1 MSSKS
6 KETIVMHDLFLVRLL
21 IKFIVAVF
29 CVVAAWMII
38 NQEINVILIVTVL
51 LTLVFPFTWG
61 TVWLRTFK
69 VVMNERT
76 IIVKKYWF
84 KKEISIDDYIKIKY
98 KIVDT
103 NFMHSEKVSIKTKKC
118 KFSVDSNMKNFPVF
132 LDFIKVNLPS
142 EIIEVKNIDNRT

>member
-38 NQEINVILIVTVL
+38 NQEINVILIVTVF

-61 TVWLRTFK
+61 AVWLRTFK

-103 NFMHSEKVSIKTKKC
+103 NFMHSEKLSIKTKKC
-118 KFSVDSNMKNFPVF
+118 KFSVDSNMENFPVF

>member
-1 MSSKS
+1 
-6 KETIVMHDLFLVRLL
+6 MHDLFLVRLL

-61 TVWLRTFK
+61 AVWLRTFK

>member
-38 NQEINVILIVTVL
+38 NQEINAILIVTVL

-61 TVWLRTFK
+61 AVWLRTFK

>member
-61 TVWLRTFK
+61 AVWLRTFK

>member
-61 TVWLRTFK
+61 AVWLRTFK

-76 IIVKKYWF
+76 IILKKN
-84 KKEISIDDYIKIKY
+84 K
-98 KIVDT
+98 
-103 NFMHSEKVSIKTKKC
+103 
-118 KFSVDSNMKNFPVF
+118 
-132 LDFIKVNLPS
+132 
-142 EIIEVKNIDNRT
+142 